1 LLISPVTYRERQK
14 RSSAPGFF
22 WAPPDQ
28 IEGKTLRLTGTESR
42 HAVSVCRLGAGE
54 MITVCDGAG
63 NAYDCEIATATSRE
77 VAATVIRAH
86 RQLGEPLVHV
96 TLAMGVGK
104 PANFDWVVEKA
115 VELGVSRI
123 VPIRAAQSPSGI
135 GGEQAS
141 ERRAERW
148 RRLTLGAMK
157 QSLRS
162 LRPAIDEITE
172 VSAIPRL
179 IDDHQYAMIADP
191 DGERLDLAGQVA
203 QRITRALLIIGPESG
218 FTIDERRA
226 ITGAGALPFTLG
238 SRRLRAE
245 TAAVAA
251 LTLVMREL
259 GDL

>member
-1 LLISPVTYRERQK
+1 MTYRERQK
-14 RSSAPGFF
+14 RSGAPGFF

-28 IEGKTLRLTGTESR
+28 IEGKSLRLTGAEAR

-63 NAYDCEIATATSRE
+63 NAYDCEIATANSRE
-77 VAATVIRAH
+77 VTATVIRAH
-86 RQLGEPLVHV
+86 RQLGEPLVHI
-96 TLAMGVGK
+96 TLAVGVGK

-123 VPIRAAQSPSGI
+123 VPLRAAQSPSGI

-148 RRLTLGAMK
+148 RRLVLGAMK

-162 LRPAIDEITE
+162 LRPQVDEITD
-172 VSAIPRL
+172 VSAIAPL
-179 IDDHQYAMIADP
+179 IEDHQYALVADP
-191 DGERLDLAGQVA
+191 DGERLDLAGQTA
-203 QRITRALLIIGPESG
+203 QRITRALVILGPESG
-218 FTIDERRA
+218 FTVDERRA

-238 SRRLRAE
+238 ARRLRAE
-245 TAAVAA
+245 TAAIAA
-251 LTLVMREL
+251 LTLILREL

>member
-1 LLISPVTYRERQK
+1 VTYRERQK
-14 RSSAPGFF
+14 RSGAPGFF

-28 IEGKTLRLTGTESR
+28 IEGKTLRLTGTEAR

-63 NAYDCEIATATSRE
+63 NAYDCEIATASSRE
-77 VAATVIRAH
+77 VTATVIRAH
-86 RQLGEPLVHV
+86 RQLGEPLVHI
-96 TLAMGVGK
+96 TLAVGVGK

-123 VPIRAAQSPSGI
+123 VPLRAAQSPSGI

-148 RRLTLGAMK
+148 RRLVLGAMK

-162 LRPAIDEITE
+162 LRPQVDEITD
-172 VSAIPRL
+172 VTAIAPL
-179 IDDHQYAMIADP
+179 IQDHQYALVADP
-191 DGERLDLAGQVA
+191 DGEHLDLAGQTA
-203 QRITRALLIIGPESG
+203 QRITRALVIVGPESG
-218 FTIDERRA
+218 FTVDERRA

-238 SRRLRAE
+238 ARRLRAE
-245 TAAVAA
+245 TAAIAA
-251 LTLVMREL
+251 LTLILREL